1 MQQTSIKKNFIMN
14 SILTMSSFIFPLIS
28 YPYVSR
34 ILGPAG
40 TGKVAA
46 ATSWVSYF
54 NMFAQLGI
62 PTYGIRACAEVRDDK
77 EKLSRTV
84 QELLTINLIMGAI
97 SYAALFVLININSSM
112 GQEKPLYIIM
122 SAMILFNAIG
132 MDYLFQGLEQYS
144 YITKRSVLFKLIAL
158 VAMFLLIRT
167 KDDYVIYGGLTIF
180 ASSASNV
187 MNFFYARKYISFK
200 KTGKLNLRRHLKAVS
215 IFFAMACATTV
226 YTNLDVVMLDY
237 LKTDE
242 DVGYYNAA
250 VKIKS
255 VLVSI
260 VTSLGS
266 VLLPRASYYVEKGM
280 KAEYRRITAK
290 AINFVWLFAAPL
302 FIYFTLF
309 AREGVLFLSG
319 SAYEGSVAP
328 MQIIMPTL
336 LLIGLSNITGMEVL
350 VPQGGEK
357 IVLYSE
363 IAGAVVDFTLNML
376 LIPKMASS
384 GAAIGTVT
392 AEAVVLIVQYAC
404 VRNQV
409 REQFREVRY
418 GTLLMA
424 LAAGAAASCWVR
436 LLPLDSL
443 AFQMQNFLILIISA
457 VCFFGAYLAVLLL
470 RKEPLAREITGQVLH
485 RIRRK

>member
-1 MQQTSIKKNFIMN
+1 
-14 SILTMSSFIFPLIS
+14 MSSFIFPLIS

-144 YITKRSVLFKLIAL
+144 YITKRSVLFKLITL

>member
-1 MQQTSIKKNFIMN
+1 MGTARERLREAKRIVVKVGTST
-14 SILTMSSFIFPLIS
+14 LTH
-28 YPYVSR
+28 
-34 ILGPAG
+34 
-40 TGKVAA
+40 
-46 ATSWVSYF
+46 
-54 NMFAQLGI
+54 
-62 PTYGIRACAEVRDDK
+62 E
-77 EKLSRTV
+77 
-84 QELLTINLIMGAI
+84 
-97 SYAALFVLININSSM
+97 
-112 GQEKPLYIIM
+112 
-122 SAMILFNAIG
+122 
-132 MDYLFQGLEQYS
+132 
-144 YITKRSVLFKLIAL
+144 
-158 VAMFLLIRT
+158 
-167 KDDYVIYGGLTIF
+167 
-180 ASSASNV
+180 
-187 MNFFYARKYISFK
+187 
-200 KTGKLNLRRHLKAVS
+200 TGKLNLRRHLKAVS

>member
-1 MQQTSIKKNFIMN
+1 
-14 SILTMSSFIFPLIS
+14 MSSFIFPLIS

>member
-1 MQQTSIKKNFIMN
+1 
-14 SILTMSSFIFPLIS
+14 MSSFIFPLIS

-280 KAEYRRITAK
+280 KAECRRITAK

>member
-1 MQQTSIKKNFIMN
+1 
-14 SILTMSSFIFPLIS
+14 MSSFIFPLIS

-418 GTLLMA
+418 GTLLRA

>member
-1 MQQTSIKKNFIMN
+1 VQQTSIKKNFIMN

>member
-1 MQQTSIKKNFIMN
+1 
-14 SILTMSSFIFPLIS
+14 
-28 YPYVSR
+28 
-34 ILGPAG
+34 
-40 TGKVAA
+40 
-46 ATSWVSYF
+46 
-54 NMFAQLGI
+54 
-62 PTYGIRACAEVRDDK
+62 
-77 EKLSRTV
+77 
-84 QELLTINLIMGAI
+84 MGAI

-144 YITKRSVLFKLIAL
+144 YITKRSVLFKLITL

-290 AINFVWLFAAPL
+290 AINCF
-302 FIYFTLF
+302 
-309 AREGVLFLSG
+309 R
-319 SAYEGSVAP
+319 
-328 MQIIMPTL
+328 
-336 LLIGLSNITGMEVL
+336 NIST
-350 VPQGGEK
+350 
-357 IVLYSE
+357 S
-363 IAGAVVDFTLNML
+363 
-376 LIPKMASS
+376 
-384 GAAIGTVT
+384 
-392 AEAVVLIVQYAC
+392 
-404 VRNQV
+404 
-409 REQFREVRY
+409 
-418 GTLLMA
+418 
-424 LAAGAAASCWVR
+424 AAAS
-436 LLPLDSL
+436 D
-443 AFQMQNFLILIISA
+443 
-457 VCFFGAYLAVLLL
+457 GVLS
-470 RKEPLAREITGQVLH
+470 RFIG
-485 RIRRK
+485 

>member
-1 MQQTSIKKNFIMN
+1 MN

-144 YITKRSVLFKLIAL
+144 YITKRSVLFKLITL

>member
-144 YITKRSVLFKLIAL
+144 YITKRSVLFKLITL

>member
-1 MQQTSIKKNFIMN
+1 
-14 SILTMSSFIFPLIS
+14 MSSFIFPLIS

-290 AINFVWLFAAPL
+290 AINFVWLFAAPI

>member
-1 MQQTSIKKNFIMN
+1 
-14 SILTMSSFIFPLIS
+14 MSSFIFPLIS

-470 RKEPLAREITGQVLH
+470 RKELLAREITGQVLH

>member
-1 MQQTSIKKNFIMN
+1 MN

>member
-34 ILGPAG
+34 VLGPAG

-46 ATSWVSYF
+46 ATSWITYF

-62 PTYGIRACAEVRDDK
+62 PTYGVRICAEVRDDR

-84 QELLTINLIMGAI
+84 QELLAINLIMGAV
-97 SYAALFVLININSSM
+97 SYGALFVLINLNSSM
-112 GQEKPLYIIM
+112 ANEKPLYVIM
-122 SAMILFNAIG
+122 SSLILFNAVG
-132 MDYLFQGLEQYS
+132 MEYLFKGLEQYS
-144 YITKRSVLFKLIAL
+144 YITRRSILFKLIAMI
-158 VAMFLLIRT
+158 AMFLLVRSE
-167 KDDYVIYGGLTIF
+167 DDYVIYGALTIF

-187 MNFFYARKYISFK
+187 LNFFYARKYISLK
-200 KTGKLNLRRHLKAVS
+200 KTGKLNLRKHLKAVAV
-215 IFFAMACATTV
+215 FFAMSCATTV

-237 LKTDE
+237 LKTDQ

-255 VLVSI
+255 VLVSV
-260 VTSLGS
+260 VTSLGT

-280 KAEYRRITAK
+280 KDEFRYIMSK
-290 AINFVWLFAAPL
+290 AINFVWIFATPL
-302 FIYFTLF
+302 FIYFTIY

-319 SAYEGSVAP
+319 RAYEGSILP

-336 LLIGLSNITGMEVL
+336 LLIGLSNITGLQIL
-350 VPQGGEK
+350 VPMGREK

-363 IAGAVVDFTLNML
+363 IIGAAVDFSLNML

-384 GAAIGTVT
+384 GAAVGTLV
-392 AEAVVLIVQYAC
+392 AEAAVLLYQYHA
-404 VRNQV
+404 VRNIASGS
-409 REQFREVRY
+409 FRRVRY
-418 GTLLMA
+418 GTIILG
-424 LAAGAAASCWVR
+424 LAAGVLASFWVR

-443 AFQMQNFLILIISA
+443 AFQLQNLIILILSA
-457 VCFFGAYLAVLLL
+457 VCFFGAYLAVLLI
-470 RKEPLAREITGQVLH
+470 RKETMAQDIVRQVMNK
-485 RIRRK
+485 IKKK